1 MDKVQKLGE
10 STAKKED
17 KPWWEIDLSD
27 EGSDALASNGFP
39 PSAKPNTDQSAVS
52 TNHEIS
58 SNSDGKTKGDT
69 TAEECTPGRVDL
81 SDEGSDALA
90 SNGFPPSA
98 KPYTDQSAVSTN
110 LEISSN
116 ADRKSSGPRTQQG
129 KEKSKHNALKHGIF
143 SKVVLLEWEPRAE
156 FDSLRN
162 GLRDDLEPEGTLED
176 LLVDK
181 LVALVW
187 RHRRLIVTEG
197 AVIQQGTESLD
208 AKQGAP
214 VQKKAG
220 PTVSEIRL
228 GHFEALRCQIERDGF
243 HKQADESILLR
254 CKAYCGVDPA
264 VERKLLDLYSYCLNS
279 SRSNASVGAS
289 KGLSSPRECVDT
301 FLGALNQEID
311 YLKFS
316 KNERSRMNVELLRG
330 NIMYAQ
336 LDRLLRYE
344 SNFERA
350 FDRILDQLERL
361 QRIRKGQPVPPTH
374 TVHVTT

>member
-1 MDKVQKLGE
+1 M
-10 STAKKED
+10 
-17 KPWWEIDLSD
+17 
-27 EGSDALASNGFP
+27 
-39 PSAKPNTDQSAVS
+39 
-52 TNHEIS
+52 
-58 SNSDGKTKGDT
+58 
-69 TAEECTPGRVDL
+69 
-81 SDEGSDALA
+81 
-90 SNGFPPSA
+90 
-98 KPYTDQSAVSTN
+98 
-110 LEISSN
+110 
-116 ADRKSSGPRTQQG
+116 
-129 KEKSKHNALKHGIF
+129 KHGIF

-214 VQKKAG
+214 VQKKAS
-220 PTVSEIRL
+220 PTVLEIRL
-228 GHFEALRCQIERDGF
+228 DHFETLRSQIERDGF
-243 HKQADESILLR
+243 QERDNKGMLLR
-254 CKAYCGVDPA
+254 CQGSCGVDTA
-264 VERKLLDLYSYCLNS
+264 VERKLLDLYSLCLNS

-289 KGLSSPRECVDT
+289 SGLSSPKECADT
-301 FLGALNQEID
+301 FLNALNQEIE

-316 KNERSRMNVELLRG
+316 KNERARMNVELLRG

-350 FDRILDQLERL
+350 FDRILNQLERL
-361 QRIRKGQPVPPTH
+361 QRIRKGQPVLPTLD
-374 TVHVTT
+374 VNVTT